1 MLTNSKKKNQICV
14 AQLPGFTE
22 ISLAGPPVHHTGSLA
37 TDVLWDGPTTRSSA
51 TIQHDF
57 SDNIY
62 LVLN

>member
-1 MLTNSKKKNQICV
+1 MLTISKKNQMCV
-14 AQLPGFTE
+14 AELP
-22 ISLAGPPVHHTGSLA
+22 GPPVHRTGSLA